1 MCIHLLSSE
10 FPITTEGRKKWFA
23 FNRIQLF
30 CVWRCDD
37 ANGIIYS
44 VAHSVGIARA
54 GESEKEMGRRAVH

>member
-1 MCIHLLSSE
+1 MYPFAE
-10 FPITTEGRKKWFA
+10 FGIPNYDRRKKKKWFA

-54 GESEKEMGRRAVH
+54 RESEKEMGRRAVH